1 MYLDRTVRLS
11 PSCIHK
17 LMDRSCTQCA
27 QIECIPNPSSSKGK
41 SINPGV
47 IAGPVVAAL
56 IILGVAALWWLR
68 RKRVCPNSTLVVD
81 NEAEWANEAEKGS
94 SKSRRTSRTSTKSR
108 ISRIPPPFSARFTWS
123 WISSICSIR
132 QVRQVFPATK
142 LPTRSTYFQIR
153 PRRWTSI
160 T

>member
-68 RKRVCPNSTLVVD
+68 RKRVGLVTHTMIVR
-81 NEAEWANEAEKGS
+81 ANEVEKGPG
-94 SKSRRTSRTSTKSR
+94 KSRGTSRTST
-108 ISRIPPPFSARFTWS
+108 
-123 WISSICSIR
+123 
-132 QVRQVFPATK
+132 
-142 LPTRSTYFQIR
+142 
-153 PRRWTSI
+153 
-160 T
+160 